1 MESTHIKVA
10 KAVIEIEQ
18 QALQTVSNQLDG
30 EFARAVELI
39 LASTGRLIVLGV
51 GKSGH
56 IGRKLAAT
64 LASTGT
70 PSFFVHPAEAAH
82 GDLGMILGN
91 DIVLALSSSGESEEV
106 TAIMPVL
113 KRKGTKV
120 IAITGRPKSSLAI
133 ASDIHINGRIEK
145 EACPLGLAPTSS
157 TVAALA
163 LGDALAVALLTTRKF
178 TPADFALSHPAGS
191 LGKRLLVRVCDLMC
205 TGDEM
210 PVVKESEKLSD
221 AIIEMNLKGLGFT
234 AVQNDDAEL
243 VGIFTDGDLRRCLQ
257 QTSDFSH
264 IEISTVMSSYPKTI
278 SPEKL
283 ASEALNMMEKNQLN
297 GLLVVDAKQKL
308 VGALNM
314 HNLLK
319 FGIV

>member
-1 MESTHIKVA
+1 
-10 KAVIEIEQ
+10 
-18 QALQTVSNQLDG
+18 
-30 EFARAVELI
+30 
-39 LASTGRLIVLGV
+39 
-51 GKSGH
+51 
-56 IGRKLAAT
+56 
-64 LASTGT
+64 
-70 PSFFVHPAEAAH
+70 
-82 GDLGMILGN
+82 MILGN

>member
-18 QALQTVSNQLDG
+18 QALQTVSEQLDG

-91 DIVLALSSSGESEEV
+91 DIVLALSNSGESEEV

-113 KRKGTKV
+113 KRKGTKI

-163 LGDALAVALLTTRKF
+163 LGDALAVALLTARKF

-234 AVQNDDAEL
+234 AVQNDDGEL

-257 QTSDFSH
+257 QTTDFSH

-278 SPEKL
+278 PPEKL
-283 ASEALNMMEKNQLN
+283 ASEALNMMEKSQLN
-297 GLLVVDAKQKL
+297 GLLVVDEKQKL

-314 HNLLK
+314 HSLLK